1 MVTLF
6 TMFEGISWANIIEGI
21 SVTVGSAVVLTLIYR
36 FRKII
41 AAWLKRRFN
50 RIVRSMKIS
59 QCFPRHTLEFRRLI
73 RQNRQ
78 LTSINDRLR
87 VKLGKLDL
95 QGTQREEQLR
105 EAQQNLLIFAL
116 DRGEWE
122 LADATI
128 KLRWALEF
136 TQLVAGSCL
145 EEEFLRRDVRINYAR
160 NEKRDTYIITH
171 KGRKFLF
178 DRGVFPSN

>member
-1 MVTLF
+1 
-6 TMFEGISWANIIEGI
+6 MFGGISWINIIEGI
-21 SVTVGSAVVLTLIYR
+21 SITVGSTIALALIYR

-50 RIVRSMKIS
+50 RLCRFMKIS

-78 LTSINDRLR
+78 LTSINDGLR

-105 EAQQNLLIFAL
+105 EAQEKLLIFAL

-128 KLRWALEF
+128 KLRWMFEF
-136 TQLVAGSCL
+136 TQLVAGACL
-145 EEEFLRRDVRINYAR
+145 EASLLSRRFIVRAGSKNREAYA
-160 NEKRDTYIITH
+160 ITH
-171 KGRKFLF
+171 QGRKFLF
-178 DRGVFPSN
+178 DRGTFPSD